1 MTNDTETKMVEIN
14 LCWEATVGVP
24 TVDKEDGTLTW
35 VEQELNPNMTSFKVK
50 VPEEAVKS
58 KRDLRRFL
66 QQSAEDHDCDILS
79 IGYETNIWDDEK
91 EDFVFD

>member
-1 MTNDTETKMVEIN
+1 
-14 LCWEATVGVP
+14 
-24 TVDKEDGTLTW
+24 
-35 VEQELNPNMTSFKVK
+35 MTSLKVK

-91 EDFVFD
+91 DDFVL

>member
-35 VEQELNPNMTSFKVK
+35 VEKDLNPHMTSLKVK

-58 KRDLRRFL
+58 KRDLRKFL
-66 QQSAEDHDCDILS
+66 QSSAEEHDCDILS

-91 EDFVFD
+91 DDFVL

>member
-1 MTNDTETKMVEIN
+1 MILESQEK
-14 LCWEATVGVP
+14 P
-24 TVDKEDGTLTW
+24 TPLTLASKIKQ
-35 VEQELNPNMTSFKVK
+35 VLSIQELNPNMTSLKVK

-91 EDFVFD
+91 DDFVFD